1 MTDAIALYAARYER
15 PFQRKPEERRYQQKL
30 AKRLL
35 LAALQQEYGIDG
47 ESLVIG
53 RGAHGKPYFENSSVQ
68 FNLSHCGENGKGLV
82 CCALSRFEVGVDCA
96 PLRPYDERLARRICT
111 TGECSALRNA
121 ADPGKALMTL
131 WTQKESYMKWSGKG
145 FRQGFR
151 VEVASL
157 PAIFTKTYDAAPGFL
172 ITLCSGH
179 AALPRK
185 VKWLDPAR

>member
-15 PFQRKPEERRYQQKL
+15 SFQRKPEERRYQQQL

-35 LAALQQEYGIDG
+35 LAALQQEYGVDG
-47 ESLVIG
+47 EDLLIG

-96 PLRPYDERLARRICT
+96 PLRPYDERLAHRICT
-111 TGECSALRNA
+111 AGEYSALQKA

-157 PAIFTKTYDAAPGFL
+157 PDIFTKTYDAAPGFL